1 MPEFPTLRH
10 TISDIRMRY
19 APDRATAKGAC
30 SDFSYLYRSNLQ
42 HRHDPAD
49 RIHTTPPH
57 PRVSPRHGR
66 NHGQPAAAARRRAGA
81 SLHQT
86 HLRRSFDQRK
96 RRSRRPHGPLGH
108 LRPAGPRARILL
120 RPHARRRRRY
130 AGARQ
135 IDARRRIADN
145 SDYGRPVEPRSVAG
159 RLPVRVPQSRRR
171 TQDRRHGRRLTERI
185 STFPVTIRINIGST
199 FSGKFVFCPIHNT
212 LRFSK
217 SFPVKGYG
225 TSESA
230 GLPSSRCG
238 STMCRTPL
246 ALSKAMISGP
256 VKILRQTDFP

>member
-1 MPEFPTLRH
+1 MPYGIANRVLV
-10 TISDIRMRY
+10 
-19 APDRATAKGAC
+19 APPSARLPSGNRRNSRATASAAPRGVA
-30 SDFSYLYRSNLQ
+30 
-42 HRHDPAD
+42 
-49 RIHTTPPH
+49 PP
-57 PRVSPRHGR
+57 V
-66 NHGQPAAAARRRAGA
+66 PAAHFRRPD
-81 SLHQT
+81 
-86 HLRRSFDQRK
+86 DQRK
-96 RRSRRPHGPLGH
+96 RRPGRALRHGL
-108 LRPAGPRARILL
+108 RARPPDPRTRTLL
-120 RPHARRRRRY
+120 RSHARRRRRY

>member
-1 MPEFPTLRH
+1 MVSQTEFSLRPRPRGCH
-10 TISDIRMRY
+10 LVTDEIL
-19 APDRATAKGAC
+19 AQLPPLPRAGLLHL
-30 SDFSYLYRSNLQ
+30 FLQ
-42 HRHDPAD
+42 HTSAALTINENADPDVRAD
-49 RIHTTPPH
+49 MASVFDRLIREREPYYAHTLE
-57 PRVSPRHGR
+57 G
-66 NHGQPAAAARRRAGA
+66 
-81 SLHQT
+81 
-86 HLRRSFDQRK
+86 DDDM
-96 RRSRRPHGPLGH
+96 
-108 LRPAGPRARILL
+108 
-120 RPHARRRRRY
+120 

-135 IDARRRIADN
+135 IDARRRIADDP
-145 SDYGRPVEPRSVAG
+145 DYGRPVEPRSVAG

-185 STFPVTIRINIGST
+185 STCPVTIRINIGST

>member
-96 RRSRRPHGPLGH
+96 RRPGCAA
-108 LRPAGPRARILL
+108 RPAARSARGVSRPARVPACRGQFDRAPQVQLCRPEPDRAHRGRQAPPRDLAGRVLL
-120 RPHARRRRRY
+120 RVRR
-130 AGARQ
+130 
-135 IDARRRIADN
+135 
-145 SDYGRPVEPRSVAG
+145 
-159 RLPVRVPQSRRR
+159 
-171 TQDRRHGRRLTERI
+171 
-185 STFPVTIRINIGST
+185 
-199 FSGKFVFCPIHNT
+199 
-212 LRFSK
+212 
-217 SFPVKGYG
+217 
-225 TSESA
+225 SA
-230 GLPSSRCG
+230 PS
-238 STMCRTPL
+238 PL
-246 ALSKAMISGP
+246 LY
-256 VKILRQTDFP
+256 